1 MKHLLAILSAA
12 ILLVAGPLAAQD
24 AGYDTQKVVY
34 HINSDGQSGTS
45 YSAAMGNIQN
55 HIDAVG
61 SDSIEVEVVMHG
73 DGLGLLMAAKEDDG
87 LQTRI
92 GGLKSQNV
100 KFRICANT
108 LKGRDIE
115 LNDLYDAWDEDVVP
129 SGVAELSKLQQA
141 GYTYIKP

>member
-1 MKHLLAILSAA
+1 MTRLMAILSAA
-12 ILLVAGPLAAQD
+12 ILLIAGPLSAQD
-24 AGYDTQKVVY
+24 SGYDTQKVVY

-45 YSAAMGNIQN
+45 YRAAMGNIQN
-55 HIDAVG
+55 HITAVG
-61 SDSIEVEVVMHG
+61 SENIEIEVVMHG
-73 DGLGLLMAAKEDDG
+73 DGLGLLMAAKEDDA

-100 KFRICANT
+100 RFRICANT
-108 LKGRDIE
+108 LKGREIA

-129 SGVAELSKLQQA
+129 SGVAELSKLQQN

>member
-1 MKHLLAILSAA
+1 MTRLLAILSGV
-12 ILLVAGPLAAQD
+12 ILFIAGPLAAQNAD
-24 AGYDTQKVVY
+24 YDTQKVVY

-45 YSAAMGNIQN
+45 YGAAMGNIQN
-55 HIDAVG
+55 HINAVG
-61 SDSIEVEVVMHG
+61 SDNIEVEVVMHG

-100 KFRICANT
+100 RFRICANT
-108 LKGRDIE
+108 LKGRDIV
-115 LNDLYDAWDEDVVP
+115 LDDLYDAWDEDVVP

-141 GYTYIKP
+141 GFTYIKP

>member
-1 MKHLLAILSAA
+1 MTRLLVILSAA
-12 ILLVAGPLAAQD
+12 ILLIAGPLAAQD
-24 AGYDTQKVVY
+24 SGYDTQKVVY

-45 YSAAMGNIQN
+45 YRAAMGNIQN
-55 HIDAVG
+55 HITAVG
-61 SDSIEVEVVMHG
+61 SDNIEVEVVMHG
-73 DGLGLLMAAKEDDG
+73 DGLGLLVEAKEDDA

-100 KFRICANT
+100 RFRICANT
-108 LKGRDIE
+108 LKGRDIA

-129 SGVAELSKLQQA
+129 SGVAELSKLQQS